1 MQSKLFNRIL
11 LTGAA
16 GSLGSVLRPRLQK
29 YAQCI
34 RLSDINPIEDLHN
47 SAEEIIYCDLA
58 DKAAVYALLKD
69 VDAVIH
75 FGGVSTEHAF
85 EDVLGPNICGS
96 YHLYEAARQHAVK
109 RIIFAS
115 SNHVVGFHHRGE
127 MLDSDCLRKPD
138 GYYGLSKSFGED
150 VATFYWHR
158 YAIETLSIRIGS
170 AFPQPSNTRMLST
183 WLHYDDLEQ
192 LIVKGLSV
200 VGLGHSVVFGASNNQ
215 QTWWDNRLAAH
226 LDYQPQHRADAYQA
240 QIASQ
245 HPAAPDPGAD
255 YQGGAFT
262 EAGPFE
268 DHDDG
273 NRI

>member
-1 MQSKLFNRIL
+1 MHSSKLFHRIL

-16 GSLGSVLRPRLQK
+16 GSLGSMLRPRLHK
-29 YAQCI
+29 YAQRI
-34 RLSDINPIEDLHN
+34 RLSDINSIADQHHP
-47 SAEEIIYCDLA
+47 AEEIVCCDLA
-58 DKAAVYALLKD
+58 DKAAVHALVKD
-69 VDAVIH
+69 VDAIIH

-96 YHLYEAARQHAVK
+96 YHIYEAARQHGVR

-115 SNHVVGFHHRGE
+115 SNHVVGFHPRGE
-127 MLDSDCLRKPD
+127 ILDSHCLRKPD

-150 VATFYWHR
+150 LASFYWHR

-170 AFPQPSNTRMLST
+170 AFPQPSNIRMLST

-192 LIVKGLSV
+192 LIFKGLSAAR
-200 VGLGHSVVFGASNNQ
+200 LEHSVVFGASNNQ
-215 QTWWDNRLAAH
+215 QTWWDNALVAD
-226 LDYQPQHRADAYQA
+226 LDYQPQHSADAYQQ
-240 QIASQ
+240 QISQ
-245 HPAAPDPGAD
+245 QQPAADPGAQ

-268 DHDDG
+268 DAVDAHS
-273 NRI
+273 I